1 MVYYYHYHAC
11 LFLYPYL
18 CKNFAF
24 VKNFDKGDPF
34 HTLCKQHYSG
44 LTTTEKCVIVPLRKV
59 REMGRLPTGNRQY
72 QISRVWDVHQEIM
85 RLAVTGMKSVD
96 IAQMLGISPAMVSYT
111 LNSAIVQ
118 RQLDIMRAA
127 RDVDA
132 IQVSKR
138 IHELA
143 PEAVEA
149 LGDLLNSEVPQIRL
163 GAAKDVL
170 DRAGHAAVK
179 TLRTEN
185 LHAHFT
191 KEEIDDI
198 KKRAMEIGLCMQP
211 DTIDISEVRD
221 AVAL

>member
-1 MVYYYHYHAC
+1 
-11 LFLYPYL
+11 
-18 CKNFAF
+18 
-24 VKNFDKGDPF
+24 
-34 HTLCKQHYSG
+34 
-44 LTTTEKCVIVPLRKV
+44 
-59 REMGRLPTGNRQY
+59 MGRLPTGNRQY
-72 QISRVWDVHQEIM
+72 QISRVWDAHQEIM

-96 IAQMLGISPAMVSYT
+96 IAQILGVSPAMVSYT

-149 LGDLLNSEVPQIRL
+149 LGDLLDSEVPQIRL

-221 AVAL
+221 AAAL